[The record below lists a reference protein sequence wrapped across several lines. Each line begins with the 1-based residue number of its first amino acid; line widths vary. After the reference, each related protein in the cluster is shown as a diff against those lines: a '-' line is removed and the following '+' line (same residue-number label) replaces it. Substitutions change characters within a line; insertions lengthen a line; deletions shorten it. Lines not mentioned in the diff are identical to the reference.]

1 MDDFFDKKLSVKKY
15 VCFYKDK
22 MKSFGKKF
30 KSLRIARN
38 ESLREFCIR
47 CRIDASTLS
56 KIERDVLP
64 PQGLFLEYYLKEIGI
79 EKNSDQW
86 FEMHDLASIAK
97 NSQNLISEEKLI
109 EKMPVF
115 FQTFQKS
122 DQMINTIKQ
131 VINSAWR

>member
-1 MDDFFDKKLSVKKY
+1 
-15 VCFYKDK
+15 

-30 KSLRIARN
+30 KSLRIAR
-38 ESLREFCIR
+38 
-47 CRIDASTLS
+47 
-56 KIERDVLP
+56 
-64 PQGLFLEYYLKEIGI
+64 
-79 EKNSDQW
+79 
-86 FEMHDLASIAK
+86 
-97 NSQNLISEEKLI
+97 LI